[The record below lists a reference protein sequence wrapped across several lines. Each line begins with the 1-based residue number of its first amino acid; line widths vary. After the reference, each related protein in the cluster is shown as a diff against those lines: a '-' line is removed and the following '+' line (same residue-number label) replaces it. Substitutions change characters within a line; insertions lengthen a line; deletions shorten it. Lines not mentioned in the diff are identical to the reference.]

1 MSVFGHGQLRL
12 YLLGLLTEGPRH
24 GYDIMRDLEQRF
36 SGMYSPSAGTV
47 YPRLA
52 KLEEEGLVERTDE
65 GRKASYRLTDAG
77 RDEARLR
84 APEIAD
90 LETSLA
96 DSAARM
102 AEEMR
107 TRVLAGAADLRSEIN
122 AQTAAQPVEEPA
134 GPAPFDLDALMG
146 ALGRGSF
153 PDGDAIA
160 AAARRWGIT
169 GTRPESDPASGSTS
183 DSTVPAE
190 PVHTEPVDTDLISE
204 NDDAD
209 DGETVVVAEVIV
221 EEGDSHVVDAQ
232 VIEAETIDTP
242 VTKRDTDK
250 DAHETTGRTAPES
263 PLGAAMPNAE
273 QMREVVGILQ
283 DAGARIQ
290 DVLRRQR

>member
-1 MSVFGHGQLRL
+1 MSVFSHGQLRL

-77 RDEARLR
+77 REEARLR
-84 APEIAD
+84 ASEIAD
-90 LETSLA
+90 LETSLD

-107 TRVLAGAADLRSEIN
+107 TRVLAGAADLRNEID
-122 AQTAAQPVEEPA
+122 AHAAAQPDKEPFS
-134 GPAPFDLDALMG
+134 PPPFDLDALMG

-160 AAARRWGIT
+160 AAARRWGFT
-169 GTRPESDPASGSTS
+169 GVRPESAPTPGSPTGSPSASATESPKQTDPA
-183 DSTVPAE
+183 DVVDVDVDVE
-190 PVHTEPVDTDLISE
+190 PVED
-204 NDDAD
+204 
-209 DGETVVVAEVIV
+209 VVVEDAVVADAVVEDVVTEDDVLTAEVID
-221 EEGDSHVVDAQ
+221 E
-232 VIEAETIDTP
+232 
-242 VTKRDTDK
+242 
-250 DAHETTGRTAPES
+250 PES
-263 PLGAAMPNAE
+263 TAGHSTQEPPLGAMPNAE
-273 QMREVVGILQ
+273 QMREVIGILQ
-283 DAGARIQ
+283 DAGSRIQ
-290 DVLRRQR
+290 DVLRRQH